1 MNKPH
6 ENSMAR
12 KDATPRKYSFGE
24 FVLDL
29 DRGALQKKG
38 ADVPLRPKCFEVLC
52 YLVEHHGVL
61 LSKEELL
68 AAVWVDVIVTDD
80 SLTHCLIEIRK
91 VLGDES
97 KEDGPYPA
105 APGLPVRCSRQSSP
119 ARRSTATHS
128 GTRLITTP
136 SKAFALVRG
145 RRYRVGI
152 GDIWHVD

>member
-1 MNKPH
+1 
-6 ENSMAR
+6 MAR

-105 APGLPVRCSRQSSP
+105 APGLPVRCAGHGSP
-119 ARRSTATHS
+119 VRRRAGTVAR
-128 GTRLITTP
+128 TRLF
-136 SKAFALVRG
+136 KASPKTFALVRG
-145 RRYRVGI
+145 SSGCAGI
-152 GDIWHVD
+152 GSFCHLD